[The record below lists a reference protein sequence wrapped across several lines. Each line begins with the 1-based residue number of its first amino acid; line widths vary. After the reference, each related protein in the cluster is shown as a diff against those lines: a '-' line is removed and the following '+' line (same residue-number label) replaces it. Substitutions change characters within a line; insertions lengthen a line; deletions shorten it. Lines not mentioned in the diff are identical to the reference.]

1 MSSSFAFPLLGI
13 ALYLLILAVVAFALF
28 WVVRLGVRFGLRDHD
43 RWRESRI
50 PNPPSEGS

>member
-43 RWRESRI
+43 RWRKSRT
-50 PNPPSEGS
+50 PNPPSDGS

>member
-13 ALYLLILAVVAFALF
+13 AVYLLILAAVAFALF

-43 RWRESRI
+43 RWRESRT
-50 PNPPSEGS
+50 PNPPPEAP